1 MFTDQQLRQRA
12 DQLREQ
18 LKVTML
24 QTRNAIESTRKLT
37 DQTVGW
43 HKRQSQDRS
52 VVRTI
57 GNLRNTREKLDAL
70 RLR

>member
-37 DQTVGW
+37 DQTVGR